1 MNKLFTRRKMIGAA
15 AGASGLAIAARLADK
30 YGLIPPDHG
39 GIYGVGETLT
49 YAAQR
54 LLMANHSLAREFDRS
69 EISKAI
75 PVNGNPPEQESYQR
89 LRAGGFTEW
98 RLK

>member
-1 MNKLFTRRKMIGAA
+1 MRRLLTRRTLIKSGLAAA
-15 AGASGLAIAARLADK
+15 AGASGLAVAARLADR

-54 LLMANHSLAREFDRS
+54 VLMARHPLAREFTRAD
-69 EISKAI
+69 ISKVS
-75 PVNGNPPEQESYQR
+75 PVNGAVPETNDYQR
-89 LRAGGFTEW
+89 LLANAH
-98 RLK
+98 